1 MTWTCFTIHTT
12 EEAEEAV
19 AALLGSLDINNI
31 EFVDNQPV
39 FGLEVE
45 GDYPEL
51 YPDLPEDDGSAQ
63 VKFYLP
69 LAGADDAPS
78 ALRNSGLEIEEVDSR
93 WNRDNIQTLLDEIR
107 LRLDGLRSVMDVG
120 SGQIT
125 TDETAEEDW
134 ENNWKQYFHSFTIGN
149 LLIAPTWEKHP
160 DLKEGQ
166 KLLRID
172 PGLAF
177 GTGAHETT
185 HLVIDQI
192 QKYLKPGDEVL
203 DLGCGSGILTIVSLL
218 YGAGHVV
225 DTDIDPLCQEAV
237 RENLSNNGLGGLS
250 FPDEDPA
257 DTGRDSDDHS
267 VRNLNDHSADTSE
280 ENLTDVSDSN
290 SAGGSDKCSAT
301 LYIGDLTSDEKLQK
315 EVGSDR
321 YDIICANILSD
332 ILIPMAPAI
341 YMAAKPGGC
350 LLTSG
355 IIDGR
360 ENDVADA
367 MIAAGFHLVEKN
379 RLGDWWN
386 VTLVK

>member
-1 MTWTCFTIHTT
+1 MQEMTWTCFTIHTT

-19 AALLGSLDINNI
+19 SALLCSLDINNI

-69 LAGADDAPS
+69 LAGADDASS
-78 ALRNSGLEIEEVDSR
+78 ALQNSGLEIEEVDSR

-149 LLIAPTWEKHP
+149 LLIAPTWEEHP
-160 DLKEGQ
+160 DMKEGQ

-237 RENLSNNGLGGLS
+237 RENLSNNGLGGLY
-250 FPDEDPA
+250 FPDEDHA
-257 DTGRDSDDHS
+257 DTGRNSDD
-267 VRNLNDHSADTSE
+267 
-280 ENLTDVSDSN
+280 N
-290 SAGGSDKCSAT
+290 SAVSSDKCRAT
-301 LYIGDLTSDEKLQK
+301 LYIGDLTTDEKLQK

-341 YMAAKPGGC
+341 YRTAKPGGY

-367 MIAAGFHLVEKN
+367 MIAAGFHLLEKN